1 MWIAAGFDKREI
13 VKLLLEYGANVNIL
27 NNAGSHM
34 VQKVIHAIQ
43 SGEDLYAVL
52 DIILPYVDEEH
63 INYQDKINGQTL
75 LHSAIK
81 LGDLEIVKK
90 LLDMGADLYMLDN
103 NDKYPLDMS
112 FRPEIID
119 YVRDKVLNDPQS
131 KFFKNF
137 LQCFSII
144 SFLMRNSHCQKVW
157 C

>member
-13 VKLLLEYGANVNIL
+13 VKLLLKNGANANIL

-34 VQKVIHAIQ
+34 VQKIIHAIQ

-63 INYQDKINGQTL
+63 INYQDEIYGRTL

-90 LLDMGADLYMLDN
+90 LLDMGADLYKLDKD
-103 NDKYPLDMS
+103 DKYPLEMS

-131 KFFKNF
+131 KFFKNL
-137 LQCFSII
+137 LQ
-144 SFLMRNSHCQKVW
+144 
-157 C
+157 

>member
-13 VKLLLEYGANVNIL
+13 VKLLLENGANANIL

-90 LLDMGADLYMLDN
+90 LLDMGADLYMLDKD
-103 NDKYPLDMS
+103 DKYPLDMS

-119 YVRDKVLNDPQS
+119 YVLNKVLNNPQS
-131 KFFKNF
+131 KFFKKFPSVFLYNF
-137 LQCFSII
+137 TFDYQSLP
-144 SFLMRNSHCQKVW
+144 LPNG
-157 C
+157 

>member
-119 YVRDKVLNDPQS
+119 YVLNKVLNNPQS
-131 KFFKNF
+131 KFFKKFPTVFLYNF
-137 LQCFSII
+137 TFQCI
-144 SFLMRNSHCQKVW
+144 N
-157 C
+157 